1 MELKTLFQAFWMC
14 IKNILIIYG
23 NIANC
28 IESFIKAESDWYNA
42 SMDLRKAKDNYNTEK
57 MDKLE
62 KGMVKLKGE
71 VEKFFTEKNHRS
83 EFVTKSMVR
92 VDQCYQ
98 KLKTNMKNVAW

>member
-1 MELKTLFQAFWMC
+1 MR

-23 NIANC
+23 NIANR
-28 IESFIKAESDWYNA
+28 IKSFIKAESDWYNA